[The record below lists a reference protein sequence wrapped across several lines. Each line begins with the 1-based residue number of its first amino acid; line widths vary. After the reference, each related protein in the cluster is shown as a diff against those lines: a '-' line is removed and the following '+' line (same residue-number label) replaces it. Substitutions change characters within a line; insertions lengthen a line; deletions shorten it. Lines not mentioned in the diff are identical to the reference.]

1 MPNVD
6 SDQAERPRPRDVG
19 IIFDDLRALAQS
31 DGALHSLSSLFYR
44 DWVLRV
50 DIQEGKV
57 VDEANKRRSTTKLN
71 NNELMLLLGLIVQ
84 SGSDRI
90 YTVVPTD
97 EVFSNKADKLLREFH
112 DRVNETARSKMDWSN
127 LSSINRDGAFG
138 PMSQEAIYYGADG
151 FYLHQFEFL
160 SRLRYRNDSDWLL
173 GNVGLSI
180 RPMLDIARFIIDR
193 VNLQITA
200 ATLMSKDTGRL
211 DPGYMT
217 SSLTISKADLVGKF
231 GQKAEA
237 FLSKFSIPAI
247 GSNLDFS
254 SPFDINSVNFSP
266 LIDIGDFL
274 YVSNQYRLFASI
286 YESPFY
292 WMIKDKEYR
301 NKASGHRGNFLEDN
315 ATHQLR
321 SVFGEEN
328 VFQNVII
335 HRSRKEIAGEA
346 DVLVAYGEFV
356 LVVQA
361 KSKRVTQE
369 ARAGSVSALKVD
381 FEDAVQAP
389 YHQAYEFAELIQS
402 GAECEIGN
410 GVVKTF
416 PPTVRVFPVVL
427 LSDHFPA
434 ITFLQNFM
442 LKRKA
447 GIAPVIWD
455 IGILDAVVSILP
467 TPIEFLF
474 YFKSRADSF
483 ESIHSDSEF
492 NFLGYHLLQKLVLP
506 ADADWMLIER
516 DFAGT
521 IDDFMIMRD
530 MKEDAGRPIG
540 ILERIDIPVITELL
554 KDLKTAP
561 PELAAVI
568 IDLYNFSSAMLEG
581 LSKAILSTREEIAKG
596 KAFKSF
602 SVLTESGGLT
612 YLVCSHFDERIRGVA
627 EAVGKK
633 HKYDQKC
640 GRWYVIVDSIRTKRP
655 IDALLPILEKWEE
668 DEELAAMSDRVG
680 SMFGSSRQDFIVG
693 EKLDNTER
701 DQASEEDK

>member
-1 MPNVD
+1 MQNGD
-6 SDQAERPRPRDVG
+6 LDQPERPEPRDAGV
-19 IIFDDLRALAQS
+19 IFDDLRTLAQS

-44 DWVLRV
+44 DWVLKV
-50 DIQEGKV
+50 DTLEGRV
-57 VDEANKRRSTTKLN
+57 VDEADKRWSITKLN
-71 NNELMLLLGLIVQ
+71 NNEIMLLLGLIVQ
-84 SGSDRI
+84 ADSDRI
-90 YTVVPTD
+90 YSVVPTD
-97 EVFSNKADKLLREFH
+97 EEFSIKADIFLREFH
-112 DRVNETARSKMDWSN
+112 DRVNENARSKMYWSDPN
-127 LSSINRDGAFG
+127 SIKGDEAFG

-151 FYLHQFEFL
+151 FYVHQFERL
-160 SRLRYRNDSDWLL
+160 SRLRYRNDGDWLL
-173 GNVGLSI
+173 ESIGLSI

-193 VNLQITA
+193 INQHITA
-200 ATLMSKDTGRL
+200 AIMISEETVGLSPSD
-211 DPGYMT
+211 MT
-217 SSLTISKADLVGKF
+217 NSLIISKADLIGKF

-237 FLSKFSIPAI
+237 FLSKFSIPAV

-254 SPFDINSVNFSP
+254 SPFDINLVNFSP
-266 LIDIGDFL
+266 LIDIGDFI

-292 WMIKDKEYR
+292 WMFKDKEYR
-301 NKASGHRGNFLEDN
+301 NKAAEHRGDFLENN

-321 SVFGEEN
+321 SIFGDAN

-335 HRSRKEIAGEA
+335 RRSRKEIAGEA
-346 DVLVAYGEFV
+346 DALVAYGEFV

-369 ARAGSVSALKVD
+369 ARAGNVDALKAD
-381 FEDAVQAP
+381 FESAIQAP
-389 YHQAYEFAELIQS
+389 YHQAYEFAELILS

-410 GVVKTF
+410 GVTKTF

-434 ITFLQNFM
+434 TTFLSNFM

-455 IGILDAVVSILP
+455 LGMLDAVASILP

-474 YFKSRADSF
+474 YLKSRADTF
-483 ESIHSDSEF
+483 EAIHSDSEF
-492 NFLGYHLLQKLVLP
+492 NFLGYHLCQKLVLP
-506 ADADWMLIER
+506 VDADWLLIDR

-530 MKEDAGRPIG
+530 MKEDAVRPVG
-540 ILERIDIPVITELL
+540 ILERIDMPVITELL
-554 KDLKTAP
+554 KALKTAP
-561 PELAAVI
+561 PELASVV
-568 IDLYNFSSAMLEG
+568 IDLYDFSSTMLEE
-581 LSKAILSTREEIAKG
+581 LSKTILSLREEVGKG

-602 SVLTESGGLT
+602 SVLSTSGGLT
-612 YLVCSHFDERIRGVA
+612 YLVCSHFDARVKGAA

-640 GRWYVIVDSIRTKRP
+640 DRWYVVVDSIRTKRP
-655 IDALLPILEKWEE
+655 IDALLPILGKWEE
-668 DEELAAMSDRVG
+668 DEELAAMSDRVE
-680 SMFGSSRQDFIVG
+680 SMFGSRRQNFVVG
-693 EKLDNTER
+693 ENFKNTER
-701 DQASEEDK
+701 DQGSEGDE

>member
-1 MPNVD
+1 MANVD
-6 SDQAERPRPRDVG
+6 SDQPERPEPRDAGV
-19 IIFDDLRALAQS
+19 IFDDLRALAQS

-50 DIQEGKV
+50 DTLEGKV
-57 VDEANKRRSTTKLN
+57 VEEADKRWSITKLN
-71 NNELMLLLGLIVQ
+71 NNELMLLLGLTVQ
-84 SGSDRI
+84 ADSDRI

-112 DRVNETARSKMDWSN
+112 DRVIENARSKMNWSDPN
-127 LSSINRDGAFG
+127 SIKGDEAFG

-151 FYLHQFEFL
+151 FYLHQFERL
-160 SRLRYRNDSDWLL
+160 SRLRYRNDGDWIL

-193 VNLQITA
+193 INLQITA
-200 ATLMSKDTGRL
+200 ATMMSEETGGLGPR
-211 DPGYMT
+211 DMT
-217 SSLTISKADLVGKF
+217 NSLVISKADLVDKF
-231 GQKAEA
+231 GQKAGA
-237 FLSKFSIPAI
+237 FLSKFSIPAV

-254 SPFDINSVNFSP
+254 SPFDINLVNFSP
-266 LIDIGDFL
+266 LIDIGDFI

-292 WMIKDKEYR
+292 WMFEDEEYK
-301 NKASGHRGNFLEDN
+301 NKAASNRGDFLEDN

-321 SVFGEEN
+321 SIFGNEN

-356 LVVQA
+356 LVIQA
-361 KSKRVTQE
+361 KSKRITQE
-369 ARAGSVSALKVD
+369 ARAGSVDALKAD
-381 FEDAVQAP
+381 FENAIQAP
-389 YHQAYEFAELIQS
+389 YHQAYDFAELIQS
-402 GAECEIGN
+402 GVECEIGN

-434 ITFLQNFM
+434 ITFLSNFM

-455 IGILDAVVSILP
+455 LGVLDAVASILP

-474 YFKSRADSF
+474 YLKSRADTF

-506 ADADWMLIER
+506 ADADWMVIER
-516 DFAGT
+516 DFAET
-521 IDDFMIMRD
+521 IDDLMIMRD
-530 MKEDAGRPIG
+530 MKEDAVRPVG

-554 KDLKTAP
+554 KALKTAP
-561 PELAAVI
+561 PELASVV
-568 IDLYNFSSAMLEG
+568 IDLYDFSSAMLEE
-581 LSKAILSTREEIAKG
+581 LSKTILSLREEVGKG

-602 SVLTESGGLT
+602 SILSESGGFT
-612 YLVCSHFDERIRGVA
+612 YLVCNNFDARVMAAA

-640 GRWYVIVDSIRTKRP
+640 DRWYVVVDSIRTKRP
-655 IDALLPILEKWEE
+655 IDSLLPILGKWEE

-680 SMFGSSRQDFIVG
+680 SMFGSRRQNFVVG
-693 EKLDNTER
+693 ENFKNTER
-701 DQASEEDK
+701 DQGSEGGE